1 MIREMKETD
10 LGEVLEIYNDAI
22 LHTTAV
28 YDYRAHS
35 LEDRKVWFNQKTEGG
50 YPLFVFEEDG
60 KVLGFATYG
69 PFRAWPAYKYSIEHS
84 VYVHKEARKKGIGT
98 KLLKVLIERAEEES
112 YATLIAG
119 IDSTNQGSIFIHE
132 KLGFTYS
139 GTIKKAG
146 YKFEKWL
153 DLAFYQ
159 LELKGPES
167 PKEG

>member
-167 PKEG
+167 PVEE

>member
-10 LGEVLEIYNDAI
+10 LGDVLEIYNDAI

-35 LEDRKVWFNQKTEGG
+35 LEDRKIWFNQRSEGG
-50 YPLFVFEEDG
+50 YPLYVFEEDG

-98 KLLKVLIERAEEES
+98 LLLKALIECAEEEG

-167 PKEG
+167 PVEG